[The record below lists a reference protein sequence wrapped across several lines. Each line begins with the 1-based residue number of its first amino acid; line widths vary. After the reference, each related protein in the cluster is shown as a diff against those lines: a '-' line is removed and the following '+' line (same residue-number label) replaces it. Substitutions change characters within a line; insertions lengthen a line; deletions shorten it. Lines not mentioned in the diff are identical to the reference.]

1 MANEISISGL
11 KELEEVLNTLPA
23 KIEQNVM
30 RGAMRAGLGEIVSDA
45 KERLTSGGHVKTG
58 ALHRSVKVSFMRKSE
73 KLGWMRGKVI
83 AGDNKA
89 WYAHLIEFGSG
100 SFYAGSGT
108 QSKRQPYE
116 IKPKG
121 RKSLFFAGVMKEL
134 VIHPGIKPSPFMRP
148 AFDSK
153 ADASI
158 KAFAAYMTKRL
169 PKEVKKAGL

>member
-1 MANEISISGL
+1 M
-11 KELEEVLNTLPA
+11 
-23 KIEQNVM
+23 
-30 RGAMRAGLGEIVSDA
+30 SDA
-45 KERLTSGGHVKTG
+45 KERLTSGGHVNTG